1 MDTAVKVASD
11 ADIFV
16 HVRILLG
23 VVVSLSIARLL
34 SGLAEFVQHPGR
46 KKPDV
51 VHLLWVGS
59 MLLALVHFWWW
70 EFALIH
76 HTPWHFNIYAFVLF
90 YATLNY
96 LLCAV
101 LFPNDLNE
109 YIGFR
114 DYFESRRVWF
124 FGMLALSFV
133 VDAIDTWIKGDDYL
147 ASFGIEYP
155 IRIGV
160 YMLLLAVAARVRHR
174 GFHLLFGTDNLAYQ
188 LSWIMRLYGSVG

>member
-1 MDTAVKVASD
+1 MEASIARATD
-11 ADIFV
+11 AEIFV

-51 VHLLWVGS
+51 VHLLWVLG
-59 MLLALVHFWWW
+59 MLLTLVHFWWW
-70 EFALIH
+70 ELALVH
-76 HTPWHFNIYAFVLF
+76 RSPWRFEIYAFVLF

-101 LFPNDLNE
+101 LFPNDLHE
-109 YIGFR
+109 YTGFR

-124 FGMLALSFV
+124 FGLLALSFAADV
-133 VDAIDTWIKGDDYL
+133 IDTLIKGHDYW
-147 ASFGIEYP
+147 AEFSSEYP
-155 IRIGV
+155 IRVGV
-160 YMLLLAVAARVRHR
+160 YLLLFAVAATVRHR
-174 GFHLLFGTDNLAYQ
+174 GFHLVFAGASLAYQ
-188 LSWIMRLYGSVG
+188 VSWILRVYDRAS